1 MVLKTARERWRI
13 KIGKIIE
20 AAIAIAVEI
29 EIIMYQDE
37 EKGVA
42 VIARKEGI
50 IVTINIPIQDMI
62 TVIDVIETIDEKIE
76 EKINIIEGIEMK
88 MITSEMIDDINED
101 VQDHDQE
108 KIRNTITTMVST
120 NTLVGGIGNDLL

>member
-13 KIGKIIE
+13 KIGKIRE
-20 AAIAIAVEI
+20 AAIAVEI

-62 TVIDVIETIDEKIE
+62 TVIDVIETIDEKIKE
-76 EKINIIEGIEMK
+76 IKARADQREHERSPNLLH
-88 MITSEMIDDINED
+88 TQTTPRSNFNSSRFFANES
-101 VQDHDQE
+101 
-108 KIRNTITTMVST
+108 TIKDYKST
-120 NTLVGGIGNDLL
+120 